1 MNTKRIK
8 HSPLHQ
14 NTPIEWSNIVAMMI
28 AMLLLPSF
36 IGLPVAIA
44 SVAKKKNVSKTQYYA
59 FFACIALYFSAINA
73 TKVPDGDQVQYFIAY
88 QNVPKLGFLKSLIY
102 IYGLDFYKDAYKTTL
117 SGEFMNG
124 VYNYVGY
131 YLTFGYYPLFAA
143 LLTFANY
150 MFIFLGLYQFCH
162 SLRKPHIP
170 IVCGVI
176 TISFFYLFFNYTLQ
190 IQKQFL
196 AQSIMMYVLGKY
208 AYHGKMQRK
217 DWIAAVCAVFT
228 HAATLLFIPFLLFK
242 PLHSRLS
249 KNGLIM
255 MGIAFAAMIIS
266 APQIA
271 SNVAS
276 DSNSA
281 LTYGVNKLAQSET
294 NNDVKESALVL
305 SQILV
310 IALPMA
316 LIIGHKLWLERKTLS
331 NCNAFILNVTIL
343 LLLTVVAMFRQPLA
357 QYRYFMMLLA
367 FMPFIYPFAF
377 DKISKRDKLLKMIAT
392 IMVVW
397 FYYQFEKIVWV
408 YAAEWEII
416 VKSPILLIAD
426 NYYTY

>member
-1 MNTKRIK
+1 
-8 HSPLHQ
+8 
-14 NTPIEWSNIVAMMI
+14 
-28 AMLLLPSF
+28 
-36 IGLPVAIA
+36 
-44 SVAKKKNVSKTQYYA
+44 
-59 FFACIALYFSAINA
+59 
-73 TKVPDGDQVQYFIAY
+73 
-88 QNVPKLGFLKSLIY
+88 
-102 IYGLDFYKDAYKTTL
+102 
-117 SGEFMNG
+117 
-124 VYNYVGY
+124 
-131 YLTFGYYPLFAA
+131 
-143 LLTFANY
+143 
-150 MFIFLGLYQFCH
+150 
-162 SLRKPHIP
+162 
-170 IVCGVI
+170 
-176 TISFFYLFFNYTLQ
+176 
-190 IQKQFL
+190 
-196 AQSIMMYVLGKY
+196 MYVLGKY

-281 LTYGVNKLAQSET
+281 LTYGVNRLAQSET